1 MILKEI
7 QHIFHKELDAIFGED
22 EVASFF
28 DILLE
33 QYLGIRRIDLILNP
47 NLTITKSE
55 EQPLF
60 EALSRLKLEEPIQY
74 IIGETEFYGLK
85 LKVNK
90 HTLIPRPETEEL
102 VDFIIK
108 SVASSVSL
116 QSQPRS
122 NKPLKILDIGTGSGC
137 IAIALAKNIPGAKVY
152 AMEVSENALKLA
164 RENAKSNGVEVTFIH
179 QDILTASHAEL
190 FPASQK
196 FGLIVSNPPY
206 VRHLEKVEIKNN
218 VLNYE
223 PHLALFVEDND
234 PLVFYRA
241 IAQFAVENLTEN
253 GQLFFEI
260 NQYLGEEMIR
270 LLEGFGFQE
279 IELRKDLFGNDRM
292 LKAMKKSI
300 E

>member
-1 MILKEI
+1 
-7 QHIFHKELDAIFGED
+7 HKELDAIFGED

-270 LLEGFGFQE
+270 LLEGFG
-279 IELRKDLFGNDRM
+279 
-292 LKAMKKSI
+292 
-300 E
+300 